1 MRGCSRARFPSPQ
14 PSPQGEGAEH
24 LHSMSARIQ
33 PIEKQATAK
42 RATAKLATAK
52 RATAKQ
58 TASVIE
64 VLDAKTKPKAKPKV
78 VRYDYWL
85 ETHKP
90 LACLAFVVPLLL
102 WYEVGMVLHSDVI
115 RSGIDRLIQ
124 MLFAPLGE
132 ARLAILPLF
141 SIGVF
146 LFLHHRREDTGAFR
160 AQTLFW
166 MAVESLVLAT
176 ILFLA
181 CDALLLYFDNQHP
194 RPLAGLATAF
204 SDPHQYGRILT
215 CIGAGIHEEILFRLL
230 LFAPLLYGLG
240 KVIRKQSIAV
250 VVAATIVSLIFATA
264 HCDIFNPEGFPFQLS
279 TFLFR
284 FSASVFLCVLFRFR
298 GIAVAIGVHAVFDIL
313 AIS

>member
-14 PSPQGEGAEH
+14 LSPQGEGSEH

-33 PIEKQATAK
+33 PIEEQAT
-42 RATAKLATAK
+42 
-52 RATAKQ
+52 
-58 TASVIE
+58 SVIE
-64 VLDAKTKPKAKPKV
+64 VLDAKTKPKAKPRTL
-78 VRYDYWL
+78 RYDYWL

-102 WYEVGMVLHSDVI
+102 WYEVGMVLNPDFI
-115 RSGIDRLIQ
+115 RSGIDRLVQ

-132 ARLAILPLF
+132 ASLAVLPLF

-146 LFLHHRREDTGAFR
+146 LFLHHRQENAGTFR
-160 AQTLFW
+160 VQTVFR
-166 MAVESLVLAT
+166 MAVESIVLAT

-194 RPLAGLATAF
+194 QPLAGLATAF
-204 SDPHQYGRILT
+204 SDSKQYGRILT
-215 CIGAGIHEEILFRLL
+215 CVGAGIHEEILFRLL
-230 LFAPLLYGLG
+230 LFAPLLYGLC
-240 KVIRKQSIAV
+240 KVIQKESIAV
-250 VVAATIVSLIFATA
+250 VIAATIVSLIFATA

-298 GIAVAIGVHAVFDIL
+298 GIAIAIGVHAVFDIL